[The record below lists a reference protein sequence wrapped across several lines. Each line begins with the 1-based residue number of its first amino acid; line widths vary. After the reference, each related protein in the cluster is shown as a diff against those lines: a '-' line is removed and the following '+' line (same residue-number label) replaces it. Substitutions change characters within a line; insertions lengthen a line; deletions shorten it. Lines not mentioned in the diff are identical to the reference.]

1 MIAAVLLATPT
12 ASAAPQVAAGAD
24 GFSALMALATGPT
37 AAAPDISSLK
47 DATVS
52 PDSITED
59 PVQDPALLALAMA
72 PWLTPPVAPP
82 TAPVAE
88 TPVVEGGG
96 EPPVLAGGKAK
107 PAMFL
112 GATPAT
118 TTSTLSTPVTL
129 GSTPTT
135 LADPTTLEALPAQR
149 GPIEG
154 DGAATPAP
162 NGTPVALPKAPAPA
176 NDVGTQ
182 QLLAKLTANAPAK
195 VAGPSTGGPRA
206 APRMHAPT
214 LNAPV
219 VAPQAKS
226 ATAVS
231 KPVAPPVQAPNAPT
245 LPAANTQTV
254 TQPVA
259 TAQASVRL
267 ASQAATALAAPQA
280 PGAPSPTATRL
291 GPKLARVVPLATK
304 PANTATPIEPNTP
317 PTLEARVE
325 PKDLDDFRRAF
336 AEPKPEPTITIT
348 TLQQEKP
355 VAKEAAPHAPAATAP
370 PAARFEELD
379 PTRLVRN
386 EAFVRASSVM
396 SLRRG
401 ATGEV
406 RSPELGL
413 VSVSAVP
420 YAHGRIEVQVDA
432 ARPTTGALLVEHRAA
447 LVETVREVAGGANV
461 HVGQHGMGAGGQ
473 RQSSKQPFDQTE
485 MEPPVKLASGGRR
498 SRFVL

>member
-1 MIAAVLLATPT
+1 MIASVLFATPM
-12 ASAAPQVAAGAD
+12 ASAGPEAAAGAD
-24 GFSALMALATGPT
+24 GFSALMAMATGTKTVAP
-37 AAAPDISSLK
+37 AASLLE
-47 DATVS
+47 DATV
-52 PDSITED
+52 PQEYVTED
-59 PVQDPALLALAMA
+59 NAQDPALLALAMA

-82 TAPVAE
+82 TAPVVEA
-88 TPVVEGGG
+88 PVVDGGAH
-96 EPPVLAGGKAK
+96 PPVLTGGKAK
-107 PAMFL
+107 PALFL
-112 GATPAT
+112 GAA

-135 LADPTTLEALPAQR
+135 LEGPTTPEASLTQPA
-149 GPIEG
+149 PIEG
-154 DGAATPAP
+154 DGAATPTP
-162 NGTPVALPKAPAPA
+162 IGTPIALPKAPTPA
-176 NDVGTQ
+176 NDVGTK
-182 QLLAKLTANAPAK
+182 QLLSKLPASAPAK
-195 VAGPSTGGPRA
+195 AAEPSTGVLKT
-206 APRMHAPT
+206 APRMDTPT
-214 LNAPV
+214 LPKAPV
-219 VAPQAKS
+219 VAPQAKP
-226 ATAVS
+226 AMGVS
-231 KPVAPPVQAPNAPT
+231 KPVAPQVQVPDAPT
-245 LPAANTQTV
+245 VPVANTQTV
-254 TQPVA
+254 TQPA
-259 TAQASVRL
+259 STAQASVRL

-280 PGAPSPTATRL
+280 AATPSPTATRL
-291 GPKLARVVPLATK
+291 APKLARVVPLTTK
-304 PANTATPIEPNTP
+304 TANTATPIEPNTP

-336 AEPKPEPTITIT
+336 AEPKPEPTITVT

-473 RQSSKQPFDQTE
+473 KQSSKQPFDQTE
-485 MEPPVKLASGGRR
+485 MEPPVKLAIGGRR